1 MTLQGDFLPD
11 LLTIYSLNLLA
22 SRRVLISPIDT
33 FIVSILTQIE
43 RRVTSN
49 TWIKTFIRR
58 SHYLPRWHQ
67 VLLMIDCAFYEV
79 IFQDLSNFALLIE
92 HEVTRNNTLANKH
105 LFSL

>member
-1 MTLQGDFLPD
+1 MALDLLLCLVLDYSARHRYRNLLLVTLQGDFLPD

-49 TWIKTFIRR
+49 T
-58 SHYLPRWHQ
+58 
-67 VLLMIDCAFYEV
+67 
-79 IFQDLSNFALLIE
+79 
-92 HEVTRNNTLANKH
+92 
-105 LFSL
+105 